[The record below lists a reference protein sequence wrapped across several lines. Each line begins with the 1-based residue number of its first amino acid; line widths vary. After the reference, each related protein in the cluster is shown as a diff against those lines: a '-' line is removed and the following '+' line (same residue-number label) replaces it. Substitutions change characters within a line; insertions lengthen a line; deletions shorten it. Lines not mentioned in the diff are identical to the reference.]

1 MSIEAMETQ
10 TFNITGQ
17 LLIQPKTVSAF
28 SWWMVLCV
36 VESTLTTCLRKGDHL
51 SALRLAVLVNILLS
65 LKFHIDAAEGC
76 GA

>member
-1 MSIEAMETQ
+1 MSSEAMETQ

-28 SWWMVLCV
+28 SWWIVLCI
-36 VESTLTTCLRKGDHL
+36 VEFTLAACLRKWDHL
-51 SALRLAVLVNILLS
+51 SALRLMAPVTVLLS
-65 LKFHIDAAEGC
+65 LQFHIDAAEGC